1 MVYWN
6 GSSGK
11 ITEYSGGLSGCSGTV
26 LGATVAF
33 PGGMVLDKNSNL
45 VICDQNAEAVDIIKP
60 PYSRISGTLGSG
72 YSDPTTVTD
81 QQDEHAGVCRQLRR
95 QRRARPELSR
105 RLTHCA

>member
-1 MVYWN
+1 
-6 GSSGK
+6 
-11 ITEYSGGLSGCSGTV
+11 
-26 LGATVAF
+26 
-33 PGGMVLDKNSNL
+33 
-45 VICDQNAEAVDIIKP
+45 
-60 PYSRISGTLGSG
+60 LGSG